1 MNSLKKDQTSLKRSI
16 SIVGSSEKQSISG
29 NDNSSPNSKQGA
41 PRFLQT
47 MKTMKNKN
55 FNALTI

>member
-1 MNSLKKDQTSLKRSI
+1 MNSLKKDQTSLKRTT

-29 NDNSSPNSKQGA
+29 NDNKSPQDKQGA
-41 PRFLQT
+41 PKFLKT
-47 MKTMKNKN
+47 MKTMKNNN